1 MSTLKTKKILFIP
14 IILIIISIVTS
25 VIAFQQSKK
34 LELGD
39 LYIDNQEETTTYPG
53 EYFAII
59 GNIDYDAYYISVEA
73 LENYIKIATYDEFET
88 MQKEFSLVISQKNQ
102 EYNPDIVS
110 SLVSNEIV
118 LIDTME
124 DYLFRVNLEADETY
138 TFSLERLDSNSDTN
152 NITVVLVNMPENIYN
167 MKTLMES
174 VSFTTL
180 VFAVVSAFTIVAI
193 YFIKKGRD

>member
-14 IILIIISIVTS
+14 LILIIISIVTS

-39 LYIDNQEETTTYPG
+39 LYIDNQEETTIYPG

-59 GNIDYDAYYISVEA
+59 GNIDYDAYYISVET
-73 LENYIKIATYDEFET
+73 LDNYIKIVTYDEFET
-88 MQKEFSLVISQKNQ
+88 IQKEFSLVISKKDQ

-118 LIDTME
+118 YIDTME

-138 TFSLERLDSNSDTN
+138 TFNLDRLDSNPDTN